1 MRVANKIYIVAG
13 ERNMRLAPTEGGLY
27 ANVGQTTRSVADRL
41 RDDDY
46 KRKAAGGKWQ
56 VLLEQEVGDLTTDK
70 QIHPLLKR
78 HPDVSWDPDS
88 DNTEEFFFRGDP
100 GDGSVARLIVGGIL
114 QQICLPH
121 LQQEN
126 ARLTGDI
133 AQLGEEIAKRDEIIR
148 SISSGEMV
156 QRAMSRFMDASKE
169 NDELRS
175 ENERLKAERT
185 SSIFERQSASRINE
199 ENRRLRQWHE
209 EEKRAHARVKSELDT
224 LKNSTQRRRH
234 DTEAPTP
241 MWLWAIPLALLSYCG
256 GCTRAESKW
265 EDTLSREQLAEK
277 HHYAASWREDATP
290 EKVENELISQWKYA
304 SDLVEQNSRL
314 KAQIQEHTAARE
326 KEQADQKSS
335 KTTFDTEQ
343 YVNTRRKARGLP
355 PLGSSAQGATKTAPP
370 KVKGITFPHTCQS
383 LDRQCSDY
391 GAGCYTNCEGGG
403 RIIRVWGDG
412 LYGSVTLE
420 RVGGSIVATDSEG
433 RKVVSIR

>member
-1 MRVANKIYIVAG
+1 MANKIYIVAG

-175 ENERLKAERT
+175 DNDRLKAERT
-185 SSIFERQSASRINE
+185 SSIFERQAGSRINE

-277 HHYAASWREDATP
+277 HHYAALWREDATP

-314 KAQIQEHTAARE
+314 KVQIQELRAEKDKDKSVPSPVASRVELKKAA
-326 KEQADQKSS
+326 S
-335 KTTFDTEQ
+335 
-343 YVNTRRKARGLP
+343 
-355 PLGSSAQGATKTAPP
+355 P

-403 RIIRVWGDG
+403 RIIRVWGDR

-420 RVGGSIVATDSEG
+420 RVGGSIVATDSKG

>member
-1 MRVANKIYIVAG
+1 MANKIYIVAG

-78 HPDVSWDPDS
+78 HPDVTWDPDS

-175 ENERLKAERT
+175 ENELLKAERT
-185 SSIFERQSASRINE
+185 SSIFERQAASRINE

-256 GCTRAESKW
+256 GCTRAENK
-265 EDTLSREQLAEK
+265 REEVITQAQLAK
-277 HHYAASWREDATP
+277 DQYTSA
-290 EKVENELISQWKYA
+290 
-304 SDLVEQNSRL
+304 LVEQNSRL
-314 KAQIQEHTAARE
+314 KTKIQELTAE
-326 KEQADQKSS
+326 KDKEKTKASTLEYVPVKTSS
-335 KTTFDTEQ
+335 KDKSNETCL
-343 YVNTRRKARGLP
+343 GLSYQHANQ
-355 PLGSSAQGATKTAPP
+355 LDCEMKDRVVSLEGSSIWMCNG
-370 KVKGITFPHTCQS
+370 
-383 LDRQCSDY
+383 
-391 GAGCYTNCEGGG
+391 
-403 RIIRVWGDG
+403 
-412 LYGSVTLE
+412 E
-420 RVGGSIVATDSEG
+420 RVKIRSVGGKIIASCNSTST
-433 RKVVSIR
+433 VVDMK